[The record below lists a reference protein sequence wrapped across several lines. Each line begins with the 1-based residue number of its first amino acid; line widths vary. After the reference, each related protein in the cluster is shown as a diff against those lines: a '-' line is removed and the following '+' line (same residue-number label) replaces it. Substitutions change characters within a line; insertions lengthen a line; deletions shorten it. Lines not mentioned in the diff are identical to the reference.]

1 MQFEQES
8 RLYGFALQMCRMLT
22 ADLDDSK
29 LTIQPMAEVNHPAWI
44 LGHLA
49 VATDYAL
56 QTMGQRR
63 VCSKEW
69 HEKFGRGSKPLP
81 ERSIYPTKDEL
92 FSAIERGHEL
102 VTSAL
107 QNAPA
112 ERLSAPNP
120 VDFLKKPLPTV
131 GDLLA
136 HLMTTHVA
144 FHLGQLSM
152 WRRQMGFAPIF

>member
-1 MQFEQES
+1 MQFELEL
-8 RLYGFALQMCRMLT
+8 RLYGFTLQLCRMLA
-22 ADLDDSK
+22 ADLDDAK
-29 LTIQPMAEVNHPAWI
+29 LTIQLTPQANHPAWI

-69 HEKFGRGSKPLP
+69 HEKFGIRSKPCS
-81 ERSIYPTKDEL
+81 ERSNYPTKDEL
-92 FSAIERGHEL
+92 LSAVERGHEL
-102 VTSAL
+102 VTNAL
-107 QNAPA
+107 KDVSP
-112 ERLSAPNP
+112 ERFSAPNP
-120 VDFLKKPLPTV
+120 VDFLEKPLPTV

-152 WRRQMGFAPIF
+152 WRRQMGFAPIV